1 MATTKLVTRCPACR
15 TAFRLVADQLRLRQG
30 LVRCGRCDTVFD
42 AREHMVVVEL
52 PQAAGGASAPA
63 PAPVSAPASVSLSAP
78 EPAPVSAPA
87 AAAVSAAIPEAAAE
101 PAHTETPPGPTFSA
115 PFDPGYDPGYDVP
128 ALDTP
133 TMVMVDADAAAPST
147 TGTLK
152 ADEVVFETDVATIEE
167 APSSPSAQ
175 PAPPWPELD
184 QAALEANAPR
194 TIWAAPPAP
203 SGGMRI
209 EPSLRAA
216 GEYDAEAQDR
226 THHAATEAA
235 EDVVDIAPANGPD
248 EAPPAPQARTH
259 DFSDAVASEQVT
271 RRWTREEP
279 AAGPIF
285 EPDFLRQA
293 RERERTRA
301 RQASAAPEAPRSNR
315 RTWLLAALGVLL
327 VAALLQGTYLARS
340 QLAGRFPVLR
350 PMLESACVPLGCAVP
365 PWRDLDALRIESSQL
380 QRQQEG
386 SDEYILAVTVRNN
399 GRALTALPAIE
410 LVMTDLQ
417 DQLMLRR
424 VLLPADYL
432 EASQRDFAIDGLP
445 AGTELPLRVAF
456 RTQQAAANYRVLL
469 FYP

>member
-1 MATTKLVTRCPACR
+1 MAATKLVTRCPACH

-52 PQAAGGASAPA
+52 PQAGAAAAPSPVPIPA
-63 PAPVSAPASVSLSAP
+63 PIPAPV
-78 EPAPVSAPA
+78 PAPVAAPDSAHVSAPA
-87 AAAVSAAIPEAAAE
+87 AASAPIPEPAAQ
-101 PAHTETPPGPTFSA
+101 PAPADAPPPATSSA

-128 ALDTP
+128 ALDSP
-133 TMVMVDADAAAPST
+133 TMVMVDADAAGA
-147 TGTLK
+147 LK
-152 ADEVVFETDVATIEE
+152 ADEVVFEADVATIEAE
-167 APSSPSAQ
+167 PSSP

-184 QAALEANAPR
+184 HEALEGEAPR

-203 SGGMRI
+203 NGGRRI

-216 GEYDAEAQDR
+216 GAYEAEAEAKEAAR
-226 THHAATEAA
+226 HAAPEAPD
-235 EDVVDIAPANGPD
+235 DVADIAPASGPD
-248 EAPPAPQARTH
+248 EAPAAPQARTH

-271 RRWTREEP
+271 RRWAREEP

-293 RERERTRA
+293 RERERIRA
-301 RQASAAPEAPRSNR
+301 RQSAAAPEAPRSNR

-327 VAALLQGTYLARS
+327 VAALLQGAYLARS
-340 QLAGRFPVLR
+340 QLAGRFPALR
-350 PMLESACVPLGCAVP
+350 PMLETACVPLGCSVP

-386 SDEYILAVTVRNN
+386 SDEYVLAVTVRNN

-432 EASQRDFAIDGLP
+432 DASQRDFAIDGLP